1 MFKISLNNLFNF
13 QIGIYNCSQI
23 NVKMPDG
30 RTVTLNIYPR
40 DTVASLFKRISEYYS
55 VEGLFNITQENMV
68 LDSGCAI
75 SDLNQGILFEF
86 TKVEPHEEKLS
97 GSVLLKSGP
106 SRFSFSM
113 KTKFTVGF
121 LVLLALSI
129 GAYAYNANEN
139 LVKSL

>member
-1 MFKISLNNLFNF
+1 
-13 QIGIYNCSQI
+13 
-23 NVKMPDG
+23 
-30 RTVTLNIYPR
+30 
-40 DTVASLFKRISEYYS
+40 VASIFKRISDQYGIQE
-55 VEGLFNITQENMV
+55 LCDITQDNQV
-68 LDSGCAI
+68 LDSECAI
-75 SDLNQGILFEF
+75 LDLNQGILFEF
-86 TKVEPHEEKLS
+86 TKVIIEPHKEKLS